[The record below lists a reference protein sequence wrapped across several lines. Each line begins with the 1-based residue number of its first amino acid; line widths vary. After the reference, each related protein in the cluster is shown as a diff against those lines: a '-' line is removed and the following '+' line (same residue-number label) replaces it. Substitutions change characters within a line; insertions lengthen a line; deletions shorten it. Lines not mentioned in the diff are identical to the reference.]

1 VCPGRLL
8 SSHSTGATGGRRPPP
23 ASHALTNG
31 GPGGRPSA
39 RAAYAVERRPYEN
52 RYARFMKL
60 HEGKVID
67 GTAFY
72 DSISNDLWT
81 RVEPRS

>member
-1 VCPGRLL
+1 V
-8 SSHSTGATGGRRPPP
+8 ARRSPW
-23 ASHALTNG
+23 
-31 GPGGRPSA
+31 A
-39 RAAYAVERRPYEN
+39 RAAYAVERRTYEN